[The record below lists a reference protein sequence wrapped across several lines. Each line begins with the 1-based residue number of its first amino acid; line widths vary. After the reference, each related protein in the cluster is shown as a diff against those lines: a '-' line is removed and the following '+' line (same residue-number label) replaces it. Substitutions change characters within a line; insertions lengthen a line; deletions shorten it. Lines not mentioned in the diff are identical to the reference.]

1 MSALPAANPLLRLW
15 GAYSRSLQARPVVT
29 KMTAAVLI
37 FTASDLGTQYLTREI
52 PMPPPSPPPP
62 SPHAAGAKRRRA
74 GEGAGTAAAP
84 PPSLP
89 SPPFAPDCRRALS
102 AAAFGAVGTVYLH
115 HWWNLLEVLVGARF
129 PAGPGRRSRI
139 ASTAAKVAIDQ
150 ALSAPLY
157 NWGYFF
163 VTNLVEGRDSLASG
177 PASRAGAAASR
188 ATAMIGPLMLDHWR
202 VWPGI
207 HFLNFYFTPVAN
219 RVLVQNL
226 VLVGWAGYLSHLNHT
241 AVVPVAAAAAEEE
254 EPDDGASEAAG
265 DETAR
270 PRVRVRRRR
279 TFLTGIDV
287 VEKDL

>member
-129 PAGPGRRSRI
+129 PPVRAAGPGSPPLPPRLRSIRPCRPH
-139 ASTAAKVAIDQ
+139 STTGATSSSRTWWRGGTPSPPVPPPARV
-150 ALSAPLY
+150 PPPP
-157 NWGYFF
+157 
-163 VTNLVEGRDSLASG
+163 G
-177 PASRAGAAASR
+177 P
-188 ATAMIGPLMLDHWR
+188 P
-202 VWPGI
+202 P
-207 HFLNFYFTPVAN
+207 
-219 RVLVQNL
+219 
-226 VLVGWAGYLSHLNHT
+226 
-241 AVVPVAAAAAEEE
+241 
-254 EPDDGASEAAG
+254 
-265 DETAR
+265 
-270 PRVRVRRRR
+270 
-279 TFLTGIDV
+279 
-287 VEKDL
+287 